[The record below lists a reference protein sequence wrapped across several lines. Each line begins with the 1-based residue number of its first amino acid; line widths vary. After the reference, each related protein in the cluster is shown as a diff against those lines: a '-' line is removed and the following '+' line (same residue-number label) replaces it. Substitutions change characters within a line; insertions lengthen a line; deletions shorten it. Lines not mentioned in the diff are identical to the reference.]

1 MKKYILLLISC
12 FSLSILAQ
20 AQTKEEETE
29 AIKTVCNYYL
39 EGGTN
44 GDSIMFSKAFSPTGQ
59 MQYMRNDTL
68 VVVSLKDFMS
78 RMRHTLKKTER
89 TTSISSVEV
98 YGNAAVAKLTIEYP
112 TFYFHDIMSL
122 LKTKE
127 GWKIVG
133 KIFYREGKK

>member
-1 MKKYILLLISC
+1 MKKYILLFGCCL
-12 FSLSILAQ
+12 SLSLLSG

-39 EGGTN
+39 EGSTN

-78 RMRHTLKKTER
+78 RM
-89 TTSISSVEV
+89 
-98 YGNAAVAKLTIEYP
+98 
-112 TFYFHDIMSL
+112 
-122 LKTKE
+122 
-127 GWKIVG
+127 
-133 KIFYREGKK
+133 